1 MKRMATLI
9 CVLALAGIVRAEDKP
24 NPTGTWKYTA
34 EVNGQSIE
42 VTIKLKLE
50 GDKLTGTVS
59 VLDMES
65 NIEDGKYHDGEVS
78 FKVNREMNGNKFTIK
93 YKGKIKG
100 DTFKGKSRARTG
112 RADQHPRVRGQA
124 LQGVKRTCPTIK
136 CRSARLVP
144 DPKASASDDNHQVLS
159 HTDALI

>member
-1 MKRMATLI
+1 MKRMATVI
-9 CVLALAGIVRAEDKP
+9 CALAVAGMARAEDKP

-34 EVNGQSIE
+34 EVNGQSLE

-65 NIEDGKYHDGEVS
+65 PIEDSKYQDGEAS
-78 FKVNREMNGNKFTIK
+78 FKVNREVNGNKFTIK

-100 DTFKGKSRARTG
+100 DIFKGQRELER
-112 RADQHPRVRGQA
+112 DGQTNTREFEA
-124 LQGVKRTCPTIK
+124 KRSK
-136 CRSARLVP
+136 
-144 DPKASASDDNHQVLS
+144 D
-159 HTDALI
+159 

>member
-1 MKRMATLI
+1 MKHMATLI
-9 CVLALAGIVRAEDKP
+9 CVLAVVGMARAEDKP

-34 EVNGQSIE
+34 DVNGQSIE

-50 GDKLTGTVS
+50 ADKLTGTVS

-65 NIEDGKYHDGEVS
+65 KIEDGKYQDGEVS

-100 DTFKGKSRARTG
+100 DTFKGKRELER
-112 RADQHPRVRGQA
+112 DGQTNTREFEA
-124 LQGVKRTCPTIK
+124 KRSTE
-136 CRSARLVP
+136 
-144 DPKASASDDNHQVLS
+144 
-159 HTDALI
+159 